1 MQAPT
6 ILVTGGTGKTG
17 RRVVERL
24 RAQSQSVRV
33 GSRSANPPFDW
44 ADRATWTAA
53 LRDVSAAYVSYYP
66 DVAVPGAEDDIRSF
80 VDLAVKLG
88 VRRLVLLSGRGEEQ
102 AQRCEQIVRES
113 RVEWTVLRA
122 TWFAQ
127 NFSENFLLESIL
139 RGEVVLPAG
148 DVGEPFVDADDIAD
162 VAVAALTQSG
172 HAGEL
177 YELTGPRLW
186 TFAEAVAEIGRAA
199 QRDIRYVQISP
210 EAYAD
215 ALRAEQ
221 VPAEFVELVAYL
233 FAEVLDGRNSWVA
246 DGVQRA
252 LGRAPKDF
260 AVYARTAARTG
271 VWDLSA
277 QSLTTATG

>member
-24 RAQSQSVRV
+24 RALSQSVRV

-44 ADRATWTAA
+44 ADRTTWAPA
-53 LRDVSAAYVSYYP
+53 LRDVGAAYVSYYP
-66 DVAVPGAEDDIRSF
+66 DLAASGAEDAIRSF
-80 VDLAVKLG
+80 VGLAVKLG
-88 VRRLVLLSGRGEEQ
+88 VRRLVLLSGRGEPQ
-102 AQRCEQIVRES
+102 AQRCEQIVRDS
-113 RVEWTVLRA
+113 GVEWTVLRA

-127 NFSENFLLESIL
+127 NFSENYLLESIL

-162 VAVAALTQSG
+162 VAVAALTQRG

-186 TFAEAVAEIGRAA
+186 TFAEAVAEIGRAT

-210 EAYAD
+210 QAYAEV
-215 ALRAEQ
+215 LRAEQ
-221 VPAEFVELVAYL
+221 VPTEFVELVAYL
-233 FAEVLDGRNSWVA
+233 FAEVLDGRNAWVA

-252 LGRAPKDF
+252 IGRAPKDF

-271 VWDLSA
+271 VWDL
-277 QSLTTATG
+277 LTTAVG